1 MSMQELLEELQSILH
16 LTVSGILLKID
27 KNRKDIETL
36 SFQLARLEAEV
47 KQKRDKKPKKGV

>member
-1 MSMQELLEELQSILH
+1 MQELLEELQSILH